1 MVLQDSILLQVSQKQ
16 TNYND
21 LLIRMTPNYKSNESA
36 KAALSRALKNLIAFG
51 EIEKKEDFYI
61 LTEKGRHTVESK
73 LKNKILIVINDLL
86 SKSKKTS
93 SLQYIDDV
101 IKNIQVFIEK
111 SKIDP
116 SLIKVAKTGSTFYI
130 SDLTL
135 LAEDIEK
142 KVAHYTHL
150 LSILD
155 KQISIL
161 KEQNFEDFY
170 STNLDEAGIEHIE
183 NFAKQNNLIDITI
196 DCDKDSPETI
206 LLFVKNDKFVRK
218 SDYIFSTPIS
228 NMTELKKILLSNF
241 ENTLQAKFKIYLNE
255 LLIKTSFGRLYFFGA
270 YSLISKIKEEMNT
283 QGELTKSCTKEKEII
298 LKKKKGALK

>member
-21 LLIRMTPNYKSNESA
+21 LLIRMTPNYKSSDSA

-51 EIEKKEDFYI
+51 EIEKREDSYI

-86 SKSKKTS
+86 SKSKKTN

-111 SKIDP
+111 AKIDP

-130 SDLTL
+130 SDLSL
-135 LAEDIEK
+135 LSEDIEK
-142 KVAHYTHL
+142 KVEHYTHL
-150 LSILD
+150 LGILD
-155 KQISIL
+155 KQINIL
-161 KEQNFEDFY
+161 KDQNFEDFY
-170 STNLDEAGIEHIE
+170 STNLDEAGIAHIE
-183 NFAKQNNLIDITI
+183 DFAKKNNLIDITI

-218 SDYIFSTPIS
+218 SDYIFSTTIS
-228 NMTELKKILLSNF
+228 NMPELKKILLSNF

-255 LLIKTSFGRLYFFGA
+255 LLIKTSFGRLYFFGP
-270 YSLISKIKEEMNT
+270 YSLISKFKEEMI
-283 QGELTKSCTKEKEII
+283 KKEAPKKEVVI
-298 LKKKKGALK
+298 KKKKGK